1 MSEHSEPYEVTDE
14 PYHVTGN
21 PMLDANGVTI
31 WQRYGGRAPEGFF
44 YDGWH
49 KFEPGDPRY
58 DELLPAAQQNPQV
71 VAESKAPVH
80 PETLAILDEMQRKT
94 RERNAGQ

>member
-1 MSEHSEPYEVTDE
+1 
-14 PYHVTGN
+14 
-21 PMLDANGVTI
+21 MLDANGVTI
-31 WQRYGGRAPEGFF
+31 WQRYGGKAPEGYF

-58 DELLPAAQQNPQV
+58 DELLPQAQQNPQDV
-71 VAESKAPVH
+71 EESTAPIY
-80 PETLAILDEMQRKT
+80 PETLAKLEEMQRKT